1 MRVKSVPPLAGILCI
16 GLLFSWAAAAAAED
30 GEDEMDDMMEDYFEY
45 YMRESTRS
53 GNPCSKLNYQCI
65 LPYSYFFFFK
75 IAGPRSER
83 IQSLEHLL
91 YLNCFNQAVQLLQMP
106 KKKCHQKNG
115 HYKNKERQK
124 TE

>member
-16 GLLFSWAAAAAAED
+16 GLLFSWAAAAED

-65 LPYSYFFFFK
+65 FPN
-75 IAGPRSER
+75 
-83 IQSLEHLL
+83 
-91 YLNCFNQAVQLLQMP
+91 NCGSSIGKDSVSRTFALSQLL
-106 KKKCHQKNG
+106 
-115 HYKNKERQK
+115 
-124 TE
+124 

>member
-30 GEDEMDDMMEDYFEY
+30 GEDEMNDMMEDYFEY

-65 LPYSYFFFFK
+65 FPNSYFLHK

-83 IQSLEHLL
+83 IRSLEHLL
-91 YLNCFNQAVQLLQMP
+91 YLSCFNQTVQLLQMQ
-106 KKKCHQKNG
+106 KKMSSKKWTLQK
-115 HYKNKERQK
+115 
-124 TE
+124 

>member
-16 GLLFSWAAAAAAED
+16 GLLFSWAAATAAAED

-65 LPYSYFFFFK
+65 FPNSYFF
-75 IAGPRSER
+75 
-83 IQSLEHLL
+83 SLKLRVL
-91 YLNCFNQAVQLLQMP
+91 DRKGFGL
-106 KKKCHQKNG
+106 
-115 HYKNKERQK
+115 
-124 TE
+124 

>member
-30 GEDEMDDMMEDYFEY
+30 GEDEMNDMMEDYFEY

-65 LPYSYFFFFK
+65 FPNSYFFS
-75 IAGPRSER
+75 RSER
-83 IQSLEHLL
+83 IRSLEHLL
-91 YLNCFNQAVQLLQMP
+91 YLSCFNQTVQLLQMQ
-106 KKKCHQKNG
+106 KKMSSEKWTLQK
-115 HYKNKERQK
+115 
-124 TE
+124 

>member
-16 GLLFSWAAAAAAED
+16 GLLFSWAAAAAED

-65 LPYSYFFFFK
+65 FPYSYFFFFK

-83 IQSLEHLL
+83 IRSLEHLL
-91 YLNCFNQAVQLLQMP
+91 YLSCFNQTVQLLQMQ
-106 KKKCHQKNG
+106 KKMSSEKWTLQK
-115 HYKNKERQK
+115 
-124 TE
+124 

>member
-16 GLLFSWAAAAAAED
+16 GLLFSWAAAAED
-30 GEDEMDDMMEDYFEY
+30 GEDEMNDMMEDYFEY

-65 LPYSYFFFFK
+65 FPYSYFFFFK

-83 IQSLEHLL
+83 IRSLEHLL
-91 YLNCFNQAVQLLQMP
+91 YLSCFNQAVQLLQMP
-106 KKKCHQKNG
+106 KKMSSEKWTLQK
-115 HYKNKERQK
+115 
-124 TE
+124 

>member
-30 GEDEMDDMMEDYFEY
+30 GEDEMGDMMEDYFEY

-65 LPYSYFFFFK
+65 FPNSYFF
-75 IAGPRSER
+75 
-83 IQSLEHLL
+83 SLKLRVLDRKEHLL
-91 YLNCFNQAVQLLQMP
+91 YLSCFNQTVQLLQMQ
-106 KKKCHQKNG
+106 KKMSSEKWTLQK
-115 HYKNKERQK
+115 
-124 TE
+124 

>member
-30 GEDEMDDMMEDYFEY
+30 GEDEMNDMMEDYFEY

-65 LPYSYFFFFK
+65 FPNSYFFLK
-75 IAGPRSER
+75 
-83 IQSLEHLL
+83 
-91 YLNCFNQAVQLLQMP
+91 NCGSSIGKDSVFRTFALSQLL
-106 KKKCHQKNG
+106 
-115 HYKNKERQK
+115 
-124 TE
+124 